1 LEDNRVSLLKDLEQR
16 FETLLE
22 GFFARQFKTGVQP
35 VEIAKKLSR
44 EMDTHRTISVSKVYV
59 PNKYIIHVSVQDNER
74 LKPFERTLLS
84 ELQSYLLEHAAK
96 EGYNLVER
104 PRLELKSTDD
114 LILGQLRV
122 ESSLTSPCADN
133 AENIDKV
140 KSAEKSMDAFQNID
154 KTLVKTPS
162 QTNRRQVYLV
172 RIDPSGE
179 TVIPVVGEY
188 ISIGRSEENT
198 VIIEDPNVS
207 RQHALVEKK
216 DGRFIIRDLEST
228 NGTFVDGCRV
238 EKHALHN
245 GDTITIGT
253 TKLQFRR

>member
-1 LEDNRVSLLKDLEQR
+1 MCIRDS
-16 FETLLE
+16 
-22 GFFARQFKTGVQP
+22 
-35 VEIAKKLSR
+35 
-44 EMDTHRTISVSKVYV
+44 TISVSKVYV
-59 PNKYIIHVSVQDNER
+59 PNKYVIHVSVQDNER
-74 LKPFERTLLS
+74 LKPFERTLLN

-104 PRLELKSTDD
+104 PRLELKSTGD
-114 LILGQLRV
+114 LILGQLRI
-122 ESSLTSPCADN
+122 ESSLTSPNVDN
-133 AENIDKV
+133 AENPDAG
-140 KSAEKSMDAFQNID
+140 KSARENVDPFQNID

-162 QTNRRQVYLV
+162 QTNQRQVYLV

-179 TVIPVVGEY
+179 TIIPIVGEQ
-188 ISIGRSEENT
+188 ISIGRSEENA

-207 RQHALVEKK
+207 RQHALVEKR

-228 NGTFVDGCRV
+228 NGTFVDGSRI
-238 EKHALHN
+238 EKQVLHN

>member
-1 LEDNRVSLLKDLEQR
+1 MEDDRVSLLKDLEQR

-59 PNKYIIHVSVQDNER
+59 PNKYVIHVSVQDSER

-114 LILGQLRV
+114 LILGQLRI
-122 ESSLTSPCADN
+122 ESSLTSPRTDN
-133 AENIDKV
+133 AENIDTGKDA
-140 KSAEKSMDAFQNID
+140 KSIDAFQNID

-162 QTNRRQVYLV
+162 QTSQRQVYLV

-179 TVIPVVGEY
+179 TVIPIVGGY

-207 RQHALVEKK
+207 RQHALVEKT

-228 NGTFVDGCRV
+228 NGTFVDGSRI

>member
-22 GFFARQFKTGVQP
+22 GFFARQFKAGVQP

-44 EMDTHRTISVSKVYV
+44 EMDAHRTISVSKVYV
-59 PNKYIIHVSVQDNER
+59 PNKYIIHVSAQDSER
-74 LKPFERTLLS
+74 LKPFERTLLN

-104 PRLELKSTDD
+104 PRLELKSAGD
-114 LILGQLRV
+114 LMLGQLRI
-122 ESSLTSPCADN
+122 ESSLTSPCVDS
-133 AENIDKV
+133 AEHIDTGKNIDP
-140 KSAEKSMDAFQNID
+140 FQDID

-162 QTNRRQVYLV
+162 QTNQRQVYLV

-179 TVIPVVGEY
+179 TVIPIVGEY

-198 VIIEDPNVS
+198 VVIEDPNVS
-207 RQHALVEKK
+207 RQHALVEKR
-216 DGRFIIRDLEST
+216 DGRFTLRDLEST
-228 NGTFVDGCRV
+228 NGTFVDGSRI